1 MTDKP
6 KISLSRMPTYHC
18 GKGCEY
24 CYLKQPILVQVHYNP
39 TDALPRKIYK
49 RLKELN
55 EKYKIDTVE
64 VYGGDLNSYKLDY
77 LKRIIEAYRC
87 YCKNDRIMI
96 HPTTAS
102 TLGFEEE
109 QVNMS
114 INPERADFLQ
124 NVMEL
129 KKFPKVGVI
138 TVVTNKLMRNPI
150 RDILDWVKPLRGN
163 FTLMPYNN
171 YSPNAPVPYVSNYE
185 YCAFMIRFLEY
196 YLEHKDE
203 YKFKFT
209 NILMLKDCIEGRYSP
224 AMRNNIFVEPSGHFA
239 CVDFD
244 INGNE
249 YFRTFKNLEKWE
261 DRCKQE
267 DFERAAHCGACEY
280 FNTCMAEHFKAPNQL
295 PWYAYTHGDICNGY
309 KPLVDWA
316 KENLSGFSY

>member
-1 MTDKP
+1 
-6 KISLSRMPTYHC
+6 MPTYHC

-24 CYLKQPILVQVHYNP
+24 CYLKQPILGQVHYNP

-55 EKYKIDTVE
+55 EKYQIDTVE

-96 HPTTAS
+96 HPVTAS
-102 TLGFEEE
+102 KRGFEEE
-109 QVNMS
+109 QVNIS

-124 NVMEL
+124 NIMEL

-150 RDILDWVKPLRGN
+150 RDILEWVKPLRGN

-196 YLEHKDE
+196 YLKHRDE
-203 YKFKFT
+203 
-209 NILMLKDCIEGRYSP
+209 
-224 AMRNNIFVEPSGHFA
+224 
-239 CVDFD
+239 
-244 INGNE
+244 
-249 YFRTFKNLEKWE
+249 
-261 DRCKQE
+261 
-267 DFERAAHCGACEY
+267 
-280 FNTCMAEHFKAPNQL
+280 
-295 PWYAYTHGDICNGY
+295 
-309 KPLVDWA
+309 
-316 KENLSGFSY
+316 